1 MPSNIP
7 NMQNMSSFLTG
18 LRSYGTAST
27 SLYAVR
33 FEKPDV
39 LDFRDIESNRQLDW
53 PNELT
58 DLYCDS
64 VQVPARQV
72 NTGDIKALGTM
83 YRYPTGIS
91 YSQMDMT
98 FLMDA
103 KNSIRRI
110 FEYWTLA
117 LANDERNYACYYD
130 QAVSRKVTIYKYEGY
145 SRATRGNVRTNSH
158 ELFKRHVETNDPT
171 SVYELYN
178 VFPFNLGTIDLNSGA
193 KDVVKQN
200 VSFYFERFRHY
211 KTDFEIGI

>member
-7 NMQNMSSFLTG
+7 NMKNVSSFLSG
-18 LRSYGTAST
+18 LRSYGTAS
-27 SLYAVR
+27 SNLYAIR

-39 LDFRDIESNRQLDW
+39 LDFRDIESGTVLDW
-53 PNELT
+53 PNDLT

-72 NTGDIKALGTM
+72 NTGDIKSLGNL
-83 YRYPTGIS
+83 YRYPTGVS

-117 LANDERNYACYYD
+117 IANDERNYACYYD

-145 SRATRGNVRTNSH
+145 SRQTRGNVNVSSYQ
-158 ELFKRHVETNDPT
+158 LFKQHVETNDAT
-171 SVYELYN
+171 CVWELYN
-178 VFPFNLGTIDLNSGA
+178 VFPFNLGTIDLNSGQ
-193 KDVVKQN
+193 KDLVKQN
-200 VSFYFERFRHY
+200 VSFYFERYRQF
-211 KTDFEIGI
+211 KTEFEIGI

>member
-7 NMQNMSSFLTG
+7 KMKDVASFLTG
-18 LRSYGTAST
+18 LRSYGTSST
-27 SLYAVR
+27 NLYAIK

-39 LDFRDIESNRQLDW
+39 LDFRDIESGAILDW
-53 PNELT
+53 PNDLT

-72 NTGDIKALGTM
+72 NTGDIKSLGTM

-98 FLMDA
+98 FLMDS

-130 QAVSRKVTIYKYEGY
+130 QAVSRKVTIAKYEGY
-145 SRATRGNVRTNSH
+145 QRETVGNVNISSYD
-158 ELFKRHVETNDPT
+158 LFKKHVKRNDPST
-171 SVYELYN
+171 VYELYN
-178 VFPFNLGTIDLNSGA
+178 VFPFNLGTIELNSGQ
-193 KDVVKQN
+193 KDLVKQN
-200 VSFYFERFRHY
+200 VSFYFERYRQY
-211 KTDFEIGI
+211 KTQYAINT